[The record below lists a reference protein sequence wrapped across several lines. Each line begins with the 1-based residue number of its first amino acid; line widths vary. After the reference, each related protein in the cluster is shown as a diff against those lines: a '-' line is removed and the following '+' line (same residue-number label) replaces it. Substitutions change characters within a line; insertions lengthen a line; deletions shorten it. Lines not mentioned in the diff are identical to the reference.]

1 MTADLLA
8 TLNLAVFV
16 REPAGPLRL
25 HGTPPHWVGE
35 LWPVVLRGRV
45 LDPQRDSPFLEN
57 FLIDAQEF
65 WSNGLP
71 GRIESGTWSEGT
83 ASGKESEFAATA
95 IRVGIQSVLVVECL
109 PGGSPNQSRLLQQ
122 NRELALV
129 NDRLKQT
136 ESALRAAKETA
147 EAANQ
152 AKTNF
157 LAHMSHEIRTPMNG
171 VLGMLE
177 LVLQSPLTDEQSSH
191 LETAKSAAED
201 LVGIINDLLD
211 LSKIEAGK
219 MELHLEDFQLRT
231 EFDEIL
237 RPLRLR
243 ARARGLTLNL
253 QVAPEVPE
261 ALHGDPGRL
270 RQVLLNLVSNAL
282 KFTPE
287 GRVDIDVQTRSLNAD
302 EAATTPAP
310 GTIPRYELQVSV
322 RDTGIGIAPDK
333 MQLLFLPFSQTDSGI
348 QRRFGGTGLG
358 LVICHQLVAMMGG
371 AIQARSEP
379 GVGSEFTFTA
389 RLEGAHPT
397 IVPISRD
404 KVTRPASVPVV
415 APTATARR
423 LRVLV
428 ADDHPVNRQVA
439 GDFLVQLGHLEP
451 AFAENGRLA
460 LNQILQSEFDAVLMD
475 VQMPELDGLAA
486 TRELRRREDAAGAPR
501 LPVIALTSHVA
512 AAERAACLAAGMDE
526 FLSKPVR
533 RIDLA
538 RALDVVMRKSTSSP
552 SPPPLSPTAAGAESL
567 LSPELR
573 ELLRT
578 NTREGLEK
586 LHQALEQRDA
596 SGAFKA
602 AHFIKGG
609 LALLD
614 DPAPVTLAGS
624 IEKNALESDFP
635 AAMARTAELGDLLH
649 RWI

>member
-1 MTADLLA
+1 MTAKLLA

-16 REPAGPLRL
+16 RGPAGSLRL

-35 LWPVVLRGRV
+35 LWPALLDDRM

-71 GRIESGTWSEGT
+71 GRIESGKWSEGT
-83 ASGKESEFAATA
+83 AGGKESEFAATA

-136 ESALRAAKETA
+136 ESALRAAKEAA

-253 QVAPEVPE
+253 QVAAEVPE
-261 ALHGDPGRL
+261 TLHGDPGRL

-287 GRVDIDVQTRSLNAD
+287 GSVDIDVQTRLLVA
-302 EAATTPAP
+302 EEKTTTAVP
-310 GTIPRYELQVSV
+310 GTVPRYELLVSV
-322 RDTGIGIAPDK
+322 RDSGIGIAPEK

-389 RLEGAHPT
+389 QLEGAP
-397 IVPISRD
+397 PAAAPLGRD
-404 KVTRPASVPVV
+404 KPARPAPARTVAV
-415 APTATARR
+415 APPATARR

-439 GDFLVQLGHLEP
+439 GAFLVQLGHLAP
-451 AFAENGRLA
+451 AYAENGRAA
-460 LNQILQSEFDAVLMD
+460 LNQILQSEFDVVLMD
-475 VQMPELDGLAA
+475 MQMPELDGLAA

-501 LPVIALTSHVA
+501 LPVIALTSHAA
-512 AAERAACLAAGMDE
+512 AAERHACLAAGMDE

-538 RALDVVMRKSTSSP
+538 RALDAVMRKATP
-552 SPPPLSPTAAGAESL
+552 SAPPTAPGAESL
-567 LSPELR
+567 LAPELR

-578 NTREGLEK
+578 TTREGLEQ
-586 LHQALEQRDA
+586 LHRAMEQRDA
-596 SGAFKA
+596 ASATKA

-609 LALLD
+609 LALLE
-614 DPAPVTLAGS
+614 DPAPGNLAGA
-624 IEKNALESDFP
+624 IEKAVGENDFP
-635 AAMARTAELGDLLH
+635 AAMAVAAELAAWLR